1 MNILIM
7 RETTMFRENITENIT
22 ITTSIIP
29 DIGGDPPRRP
39 TLQEILMAYS
49 EYVWAVNLGTYVFPI
64 IIGLGT
70 IGNVL
75 SFLIMIRRTMIITP
89 TCFYMAILAISDTT
103 ILYVDC
109 LRKWVFLMY
118 GEDAWNINTAA
129 CRAFYYLSYSSFHY
143 SVWII
148 VAMTTERFFAIRYP
162 LKFLTVGSMRKTKV
176 ACLIILICVLLLNC
190 QFTWSVKI
198 TEKGTCVPEENY
210 SNFHKD
216 VMPWIDAVF
225 YSFLPFVILI
235 TFNVLII
242 CSFRKAYRRQK
253 TLHGNPTSHKSAS
266 HNRSSINHRMTAM
279 LLSVTFTF
287 IIMTAPK
294 TILLCIRNEVFM
306 FLKYNTYDFQ
316 EIALYTLITRIA
328 DLCIYTNHA
337 INFFLYCVSG
347 QRFRKEMKQLFLC
360 RRSRSASLS
369 LYSSKCPPSSR
380 YQTMQTVS
388 RGSYENDKGLES
400 YHTRRTVSSNLGS
413 NNNENCQDV
422 NEQNERENSL

>member
-1 MNILIM
+1 MNKSHL
-7 RETTMFRENITENIT
+7 TENITENIT

-29 DIGGDPPRRP
+29 EIGGDPPRRP

-109 LRKWVFLMY
+109 LRKWVFL
-118 GEDAWNINTAA
+118 I
-129 CRAFYYLSYSSFHY
+129 
-143 SVWII
+143 
-148 VAMTTERFFAIRYP
+148 
-162 LKFLTVGSMRKTKV
+162 
-176 ACLIILICVLLLNC
+176 
-190 QFTWSVKI
+190 
-198 TEKGTCVPEENY
+198 
-210 SNFHKD
+210 
-216 VMPWIDAVF
+216 
-225 YSFLPFVILI
+225 
-235 TFNVLII
+235 
-242 CSFRKAYRRQK
+242 KAHRRQK
-253 TLHGNPTSHKSAS
+253 TLHGNPTSNKSAS

-294 TILLCIRNEVFM
+294 TILFCIRNEVFM

-328 DLCIYTNHA
+328 DLCMYTNHA

-347 QRFRKEMKQLFLC
+347 QRFRKEMKQLFYVAK
-360 RRSRSASLS
+360 SRSASLS
-369 LYSSKCPPSSR
+369 LYSSKFPPSSR

-388 RGSYENDKGLES
+388 RGSYENDNGLES
-400 YHTRRTVSSNLGS
+400 YHTMRTVSSNLGS